1 MKGINKILSIAL
13 SAVMILNLSVGIV
26 RGDGGE
32 IIGEDKI
39 AATYAMDYDFAQR
52 AGQSSEGKQIV
63 HLGEPVDFAT
73 VLEEQN
79 GTNQSDKSVKIF
91 AFVEPA
97 GEGQMT
103 DFEYKDGNE
112 WKDASVFQG
121 MTVPIKNNKWN
132 FRVTFQKEGVYKF
145 CAFATDEKGKQ
156 VLWSNP
162 DEFPMIQ
169 GYIVIEEGKV
179 PFKMAQSD
187 AVQQFGEDEITL
199 TQAKISTYVAPY
211 IQQETTQEATTQE
224 VTTQEATSQQS
235 TTENVTTQQVT
246 TQEATSQQSTTES
259 VTTQQ
264 GTTENV
270 TTQQVTTQEATTQQ
284 NTTESVTTQQVTT
297 QEATS
302 QQSTTESV
310 TTQEATT
317 QEITTNQATTNQV
330 TTAKVQ
336 PTENKDVVVGK
347 TKVKKATKKSNK
359 VKISLKK
366 INNAKGYQVYFSKK
380 KSFKKKNIIAKINIV
395 KAKLV
400 KKAKFTIKNK
410 KFKKF
415 KKIWVKVRAYSVVN
429 GKNTYGKWS
438 KIKKIK

>member
-187 AVQQFGEDEITL
+187 AVQQFGENEIEL

-211 IQQETTQEATTQE
+211 IQQETTQE
-224 VTTQEATSQQS
+224 VTS
-235 TTENVTTQQVT
+235 
-246 TQEATSQQSTTES
+246 
-259 VTTQQ
+259 
-264 GTTENV
+264 
-270 TTQQVTTQEATTQQ
+270 QEATTQQ
-284 NTTESVTTQQVTT
+284 STTESVTTQQVTT
-297 QEATS
+297 QEVTS

-415 KKIWVKVRAYSVVN
+415 KKIWVKARAYSVVN